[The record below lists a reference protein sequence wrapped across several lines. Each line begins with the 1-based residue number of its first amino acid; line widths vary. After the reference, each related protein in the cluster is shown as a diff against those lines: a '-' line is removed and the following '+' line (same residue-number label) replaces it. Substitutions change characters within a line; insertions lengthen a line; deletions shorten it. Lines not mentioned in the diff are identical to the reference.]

1 MVDPANWC
9 AYHAAPVHVRLHS
22 PPPHPFFGNG
32 MRGNWLEAFKMERYP
47 AQTLADRI
55 MVRRLVFPGRC
66 PAVRVAAAICA
77 GESHNDVVQRG

>member
-1 MVDPANWC
+1 
-9 AYHAAPVHVRLHS
+9 
-22 PPPHPFFGNG
+22 